1 VLQVKTVIRRALLR
15 TITLGAVG
23 CVFALPTAPPVI
35 PLTVCEVLHD
45 LPAQNGKDIAVL
57 GRYSFREKGRWISE
71 QACPGNAPEPAAVP
85 PTLWLI
91 EDTNSGP
98 RPPADFQLDGP
109 VVEKKWADVQRHTE
123 LGKFRFG
130 TPDYDRWAV
139 IWGRLQMRKGEDA
152 KRAAANL
159 VYRGSGVIFFLTR

>member
-15 TITLGAVG
+15 TISIGAVG
-23 CVFALPTAPPVI
+23 CALALPAGAPVV
-35 PLTVCEVLHD
+35 PLTVCEVLSD
-45 LPAQNGKDIAVL
+45 LPAQDGKDVAVL

-71 QACPGNAPEPAAVP
+71 QACSGNASALAAAP
-85 PTLWLI
+85 PTLWLL
-91 EDTNSGP
+91 EDINGGP

-139 IWGRLQMRKGEDA
+139 IWGRLQTRKGEDA

-159 VYRGSGVIFFLTR
+159 IYRGSGVIFYLTR